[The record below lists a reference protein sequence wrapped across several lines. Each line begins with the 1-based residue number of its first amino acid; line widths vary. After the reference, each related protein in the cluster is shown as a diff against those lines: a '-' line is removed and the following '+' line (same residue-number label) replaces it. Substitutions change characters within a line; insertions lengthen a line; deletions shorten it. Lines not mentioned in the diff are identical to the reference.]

1 MSATRRSH
9 GPLERHFQRNRLL
22 QDAAGVFA
30 RRGIRD
36 ATIDD
41 LLEATGVSRRT
52 FYQYFRSKD
61 ELLAGLFSVSCELL
75 LQALRAEI
83 RRTSGAA
90 RIERC
95 VEVYLGF
102 RHRAGRIMQ
111 ELEAESV
118 RPGSPLEAMRRD
130 LLDAASR
137 ELAAEIVDEA
147 GRPVD
152 PLVVHGILVA
162 LEGISHR
169 MRTPTPYTEERAR
182 AAMLR
187 IALAA
192 LARPGDPVPALPHI
206 V

>member
-1 MSATRRSH
+1 MRTH
-9 GPLERHFQRNRLL
+9 GPIERHFQRSRLL
-22 QDAAGVFA
+22 QAAAGVFA
-30 RRGIRD
+30 RHGIRE

-41 LLEATGVSRRT
+41 LLEAGGVSRRT

-61 ELLAGLFSVSCELL
+61 ELLVALFSVSCELL
-75 LQALRAEI
+75 LQALRDEI
-83 RRTSGAA
+83 RRASGPA

-95 VEVYLGF
+95 VDVYLAF
-102 RHRAGRIMQ
+102 RRRAGRIMQ

-118 RPGSPLEAMRRD
+118 RPGSPLEAMRQD

-137 ELAAEIVDEA
+137 ELAAQIVDEA
-147 GRPVD
+147 GRAAD
-152 PLVVHGILVA
+152 PLVVHGVLVA

-169 MRTPTPYTEERAR
+169 MRSPEPYTEARAR

-192 LARPGDPVPALPHI
+192 LARPGDPVPALPTI
-206 V
+206 AT